1 MRTLWC
7 LFLLLCV
14 SRVAAAEKAVVG
26 SKVFTESYV
35 LGEIAKRAIENAGV
49 PCVHKQG
56 MGGTIILWEALKEGA
71 ITAYPDYT
79 GTIREE
85 ILKLGKETTVEELR
99 AELER
104 QGIGMTR
111 ELGFNNTYALVMNRK
126 KAEALGIRKI
136 SDLRKHPELRAGLN
150 HEFLKRQDGWEP
162 LVRRYG
168 LQMQDVRGIDHM
180 LGYTALAN
188 GSIDLKE
195 AYSTDAKIA
204 ENNLVVLEDDL
215 NFFPAYKAVFLY
227 RMDADPRVIKA
238 LKKLEGSID
247 EKLMMRLNSE
257 AEQTKDYSLA
267 AGMYFGEKAKNY
279 AVTNQSQRMMVK
291 IGRWTVRHLLLVGI
305 SLFFAI
311 IIGIPLGIWASK
323 PGLASQIII
332 GSSGLVQTIPALA
345 LLALLIP
352 IPFLGVSVTTAIVA
366 LFFYSLLPIVRNT
379 ATGLQNIPTPLRESA
394 AALGLE
400 PGAQLRKV
408 FLPMA
413 SRTILAGIKTSA
425 IINVGSATLA
435 ALIGAGGL
443 GEPIISGLNLNDHAT
458 ILEGAI
464 PAAILALLVQFFFD
478 FLDRFLIPK
487 GLRISSPNS

>member
-1 MRTLWC
+1 MRTLW
-7 LFLLLCV
+7 LFLLFLY
-14 SRVAAAEKAVVG
+14 AARPASAEKAVVG

-35 LGEIAKRAIENAGV
+35 LGEIARKAIENAGV
-49 PCVHKQG
+49 PCEHKQG
-56 MGGTIILWEALKEGA
+56 MGGTIILWEALKQGT

-85 ILKLGKETTVEELR
+85 ILKLKKETTVDELR
-99 AELER
+99 TELAR

-126 KAEALGIRKI
+126 KAEALGIHKI
-136 SDLRKHPELRAGLN
+136 SDLRNHPELRLGLN

-162 LVRRYG
+162 LAKRYN
-168 LQMQDVRGIDHM
+168 LQMRDVSGIDHM

-204 ENNLVVLEDDL
+204 ENDLVVLQDDL

-227 RMDADPRVIKA
+227 RMDADPRVVEA
-238 LKKLEGSID
+238 LKKLEGSIN
-247 EKLMMRLNSE
+247 ENLMMQLNAK

-267 AGMYFGEKAKNY
+267 AAMYFGEKSAHLGQGD
-279 AVTNQSQRMMVK
+279 QSRRMLVK
-291 IGRWTVRHLLLVGI
+291 IAHWTGRHLLLVGI

-332 GSSGLVQTIPALA
+332 GTSGLVQTVPALA

-352 IPFLGVSVTTAIVA
+352 IPFLGVSITTAIVA

-379 ATGLQNIPTPLRESA
+379 AAGLQSIPTPLRESA

-400 PGAQLRKV
+400 PGAQLRKI

-413 SRTILAGIKTSA
+413 SRTILAGVKTSA

-464 PAAILALLVQFFFD
+464 PAAILALFVQFFFD